1 MSQSDKPKQRLRKQ
15 PKMKRVYSAH
25 AVPMPQMSMPKT
37 VKKRKRRN
45 SQQRIQQPLSSVG
58 RVVFSTRWLSLGL
71 LAAVVYALF
80 LIGGD
85 ERFYLDYIPV
95 EGAGAV
101 PPTEIVAASELAGH
115 HIFAA
120 DPQQAADAIA
130 EIPGVISSTVTLR
143 WPNDVTI
150 KVAENPPLAIW
161 QEGETPYW
169 VVDGGAL
176 VPARVETVGLLQIIS
191 EEDQVTTRPDMPV
204 AAETIVGLATE
215 ETSAATEAEADEAGQ
230 TDAAKDSGS
239 EKDVAEGDAAE
250 AAFVPADVLAGAL
263 QLRQLRPNIDK
274 LYYRPSGGLSYQDG
288 RGWRAYFGSGRD
300 MHQKL
305 VVYERVVDDLLARGL
320 RPTYISVS
328 NQEKPFYTLA
338 P

>member
-1 MSQSDKPKQRLRKQ
+1 MSNSEKPKQRLRKQ
-15 PKMKRVYSAH
+15 PKMKRMQSAT
-25 AVPMPQMSMPKT
+25 AVPLPQMSMPKT

-45 SQQRIQQPLSSVG
+45 SQQRISQPLAPVR

-71 LAAVVYALF
+71 LAVVAYALF

-101 PPTEIVAASELAGH
+101 PPAEIVAASQLAGH

-130 EIPGVISSTVTLR
+130 QIPGVISATVTLR
-143 WPNDVTI
+143 WPNEVSI
-150 KVAENPPLAIW
+150 QVAENPPLAIW
-161 QEGETPYW
+161 QEADTPYW
-169 VVDGGAL
+169 VVEGGGL

-191 EEDQVTTRPDMPV
+191 EADEVTHRADMIDV
-204 AAETIVGLATE
+204 ADILPELVE
-215 ETSAATEAEADEAGQ
+215 ETTTDAAADEAATTEATDAAVELDEAGQ
-230 TDAAKDSGS
+230 PLVDS
-239 EKDVAEGDAAE
+239 D
-250 AAFVPADVLAGAL
+250 AAFVPADVLEGAM
-263 QLRQLRPNIDK
+263 QLRQLRPNIDR

-305 VVYERVVDDLLARGL
+305 VVYERVVEDLISRGIQ
-320 RPTYISVS
+320 PAYISVS
-328 NQEKPFYTLA
+328 NQEKPFYGLT

>member
-1 MSQSDKPKQRLRKQ
+1 MTRNDGSKQRLRKQ
-15 PKMKRVYSAH
+15 PKMKRVQSAS
-25 AVPMPQMSMPKT
+25 AVPMPTMSMPKT

-45 SQQRIQQPLSSVG
+45 SQQRISQPLGSVR
-58 RVVFSTRWLSLGL
+58 RVVFSTRWLSLAL
-71 LAAVVYALF
+71 LAAVAYALY

-101 PPTEIVAASELAGH
+101 PPAEIVAASQLAGH

-130 EIPGVISSTVTLR
+130 QIPGVISSTVTLR

-150 KVAENPPLAIW
+150 QVRENPPLAIW
-161 QEGETPYW
+161 QEGDTPYW
-169 VVDGGAL
+169 VVDGGGL

-191 EEDQVTTRPDMPV
+191 EAEEMTERADMVVVADKIPELADEDAPA
-204 AAETIVGLATE
+204 AAEDAT
-215 ETSAATEAEADEAGQ
+215 TDGAAVDTNGEPVLEADA
-230 TDAAKDSGS
+230 D
-239 EKDVAEGDAAE
+239 
-250 AAFVPADVLAGAL
+250 FVPADVLEGAM

-288 RGWRAYFGSGRD
+288 RGWRAYFGTGRN

-305 VVYERVVDDLLARGL
+305 VVYERIVEDLLSRGL
-320 RPTYISVS
+320 QPAYISVS
-328 NQEKPFYTLA
+328 NQQKPFYLLA

>member
-1 MSQSDKPKQRLRKQ
+1 MSNSDKPKQRLRKQ
-15 PKMKRVYSAH
+15 PKMKRVQSAS
-25 AVPMPQMSMPKT
+25 AVPMPTMSMPKT

-45 SQQRIQQPLSSVG
+45 SQQRISQPLSSV
-58 RVVFSTRWLSLGL
+58 RQVVFSTRWLSLGL

-101 PPTEIVAASELAGH
+101 PPAEIVEASQLAGH

-120 DPQQAADAIA
+120 DPQQAADAITQ
-130 EIPGVISSTVTLR
+130 IPGIVSSTVTLR
-143 WPNDVTI
+143 WPNEVTI
-150 KVAENPPLAIW
+150 QVRENPPLAIW

-169 VVDGGAL
+169 VVEGGGL
-176 VPARVETVGLLQIIS
+176 VPARVETVGLLQI
-191 EEDQVTTRPDMPV
+191 
-204 AAETIVGLATE
+204 
-215 ETSAATEAEADEAGQ
+215 TSEADEMTTRADMVVAADKIPGLESESPAETPASDEETVPA
-230 TDAAKDSGS
+230 TDEDGEIILEA
-239 EKDVAEGDAAE
+239 DAD
-250 AAFVPADVLAGAL
+250 FVPADVLEGAM
-263 QLRQLRPNIDK
+263 QLRQLRPNIDR

-288 RGWRAYFGSGRD
+288 RGWRAYFGTGRD

-305 VVYERVVDDLLARGL
+305 VVYERIVEDLLSRGL
-320 RPTYISVS
+320 QPTYISVS
-328 NQEKPFYTLA
+328 NQEKPFFMLA

>member
-1 MSQSDKPKQRLRKQ
+1 MSSNEKPKQRLRKQ
-15 PKMKRVYSAH
+15 PKMKRVQSAG
-25 AVPMPQMSMPKT
+25 AVPLPSMSMPKT

-45 SQQRIQQPLSSVG
+45 SQQRISQPLGSVR
-58 RVVFSTRWLSLGL
+58 RVVFSSRWLSLAL
-71 LAAVVYALF
+71 LAAVAYALY

-101 PPTEIVAASELAGH
+101 PPAEIVEVSQLAGH

-130 EIPGVISSTVTLR
+130 QIPGVISATVTLR
-143 WPNDVTI
+143 WPNEVTI
-150 KVAENPPLAIW
+150 QVRENPPLAIW

-169 VVDGGAL
+169 VVEGGGL

-191 EEDQVTTRPDMPV
+191 EADEMTERPDMVV
-204 AAETIVGLATE
+204 AADKIPGLEE
-215 ETSAATEAEADEAGQ
+215 ETAAEATTEDGEAAEAATDEDGQTVIEAEAD
-230 TDAAKDSGS
+230 
-239 EKDVAEGDAAE
+239 
-250 AAFVPADVLAGAL
+250 FVPADVLAGAM
-263 QLRQLRPNIDK
+263 QLRQLRPNIDR

-288 RGWRAYFGSGRD
+288 RGWRAYFGTGRN

-305 VVYERVVDDLLARGL
+305 VVYERIVEDLLSRGVQ
-320 RPTYISVS
+320 PAYISVS
-328 NQEKPFYTLA
+328 NQQKPYYLLT